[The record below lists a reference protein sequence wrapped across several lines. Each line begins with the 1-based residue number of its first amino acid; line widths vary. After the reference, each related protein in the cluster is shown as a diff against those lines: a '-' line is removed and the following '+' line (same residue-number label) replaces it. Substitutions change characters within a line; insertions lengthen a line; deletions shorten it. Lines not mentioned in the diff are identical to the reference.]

1 MGKHII
7 CSGCSFT
14 RQEKRIGLDGDSTNF
29 YMDEPN
35 MWRWPHWIQKLYP
48 KKMVYNIGNPTNG
61 NNLIAVST
69 IHKVTELL
77 NVEDV
82 IERLRSEIKK
92 EKVLYNE

>member
-29 YMDEPN
+29 YMDDPS

-48 KKMVYNIGNPTNG
+48 P
-61 NNLIAVST
+61 L
-69 IHKVTELL
+69 
-77 NVEDV
+77 
-82 IERLRSEIKK
+82 
-92 EKVLYNE
+92 

>member
-29 YMDEPN
+29 YMDDPS

-48 KKMVYNIGNPTNG
+48 KKIYDDAFI
-61 NNLIAVST
+61 S
-69 IHKVTELL
+69 
-77 NVEDV
+77 
-82 IERLRSEIKK
+82 SESSEEEVKIIKK
-92 EKVLYNE
+92 KKKIKSKTSKKLK